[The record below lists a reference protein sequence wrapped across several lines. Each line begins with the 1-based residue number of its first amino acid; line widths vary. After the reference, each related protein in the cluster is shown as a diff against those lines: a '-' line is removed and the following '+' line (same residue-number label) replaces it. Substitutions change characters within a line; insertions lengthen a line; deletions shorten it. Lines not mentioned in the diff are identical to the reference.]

1 MKYYELTYLLN
12 PNLEQPESSVE
23 ELINLIKNQEGDL
36 ESKDNLERT
45 ELGSSIKPELEDE
58 SLSEV
63 LMGTLNFH
71 LEENKV
77 NSLREKMEQKK
88 EVLRTILL
96 TKEEQPAEP
105 EPQPQKQQEKVELE
119 DIDQKLDE
127 ILEE

>member
-12 PNLEQPESSVE
+12 PNLEQPESLVE
-23 ELINLIKNQEGDL
+23 ELINLIKDQEGNL
-36 ESKDNLERT
+36 ESKDNLEQT
-45 ELGSSIKPELEDE
+45 ELGSPIKPKLEDE

-71 LEENKV
+71 FEEDKI
-77 NSLREKMEQKK
+77 NSLRERVEQKK
-88 EVLRTILL
+88 GVLRTILL

-105 EPQPQKQQEKVELE
+105 KSQQEQQEKVELE